1 MAVGRQSFTS
11 LTLLFL
17 SAKWLS
23 GDSRLRLSHCSS
35 YRPNDCRSPVVYV
48 SHNCSSYR
56 PNGCRAPVVYVSNIA
71 LLIGLMAVGRQSFTS
86 LTLLFLSAKW
96 LSGDSRLRLSHC
108 SSYRPNGC
116 RATVVYVSH
125 IALLIGLMAVGR
137 QSFRTSLT
145 LLFLSAKWLLGAS
158 RLRLSHCSS
167 YRPNGCR
174 ATVVYVSHIALLIGL
189 MAVGRQSFTSLTL
202 LFLSA

>member
-1 MAVGRQSFTS
+1 MAVVRQSFTSHTLLNLSAKWLSGDCRLRLSHCSSYRPNGCRAPVVYVSHIALLIGLTTVGRQSFTS

-23 GDSRLRLSHCSS
+23 
-35 YRPNDCRSPVVYV
+35 
-48 SHNCSSYR
+48 
-56 PNGCRAPVVYVSNIA
+56 
-71 LLIGLMAVGRQSFTS
+71 
-86 LTLLFLSAKW
+86 
-96 LSGDSRLRLSHC
+96 
-108 SSYRPNGC
+108 
-116 RATVVYVSH
+116 
-125 IALLIGLMAVGR
+125 
-137 QSFRTSLT
+137 
-145 LLFLSAKWLLGAS
+145 GAS

>member
-137 QSFRTSLT
+137 QSFTSLT